1 MCKVGDKV
9 YEVYDLFNEKIIE
22 ELIVYEIT
30 YDKKGI
36 KKLCAET
43 EDGHSR
49 SEFSRGLDLDTI
61 YFSKKE
67 AEDIVEE
74 HKKELSR
81 RRRG

>member
-9 YEVYDLFNEKIIE
+9 YEVYDLFNEKIIQ
-22 ELIVYEIT
+22 ELIVYEIM

-61 YFSKKE
+61 CFSKEE
-67 AEDIVEE
+67 ADNIVEE

-81 RRRG
+81 RRR